1 MYRTITRIGERY
13 RKLYNQFILIPIQ
26 FSAEILD
33 PVDNPFL
40 SPCRQIFPRLLVT
53 NIYKYL
59 SEFSGNR
66 WTGVPEQGEGRRER
80 ENK

>member
-1 MYRTITRIGERY
+1 MLCVSNYYKNRREVSKTLQSVY
-13 RKLYNQFILIPIQ
+13 LDPQYNFLLKSLI
-26 FSAEILD
+26 

-59 SEFSGNR
+59 
-66 WTGVPEQGEGRRER
+66 
-80 ENK
+80 

>member
-1 MYRTITRIGERY
+1 M
-13 RKLYNQFILIPIQ
+13 LYVSNYYKNRREVSKTLQSVYLDPQSNFLLKSLI
-26 FSAEILD
+26 

-59 SEFSGNR
+59 
-66 WTGVPEQGEGRRER
+66 
-80 ENK
+80 